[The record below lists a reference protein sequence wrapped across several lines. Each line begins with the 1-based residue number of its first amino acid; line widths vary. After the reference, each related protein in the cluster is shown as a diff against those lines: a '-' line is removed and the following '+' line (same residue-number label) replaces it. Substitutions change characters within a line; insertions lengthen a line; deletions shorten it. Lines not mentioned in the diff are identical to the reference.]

1 MPRTYAAS
9 FQPVSPSAPSSACLA
24 RSYAASHAA
33 LRTVKGVGQKQLAEK
48 LSISYKTVSHWE
60 TGYSEPSIAQL
71 IQLADFFEVSIDD
84 LVDRNNDTCI

>member
-1 MPRTYAAS
+1 MVDDMAFKENIR
-9 FQPVSPSAPSSACLA
+9 
-24 RSYAASHAA
+24 A

-84 LVDRNNDTCI
+84 LVGRNNDTCI